1 MKIVITLIILL
12 FVTAINSHATID
24 SMQLRGQGKVY
35 YLGFIKV
42 YDASLLT
49 KNDIDAVNIL
59 DPQISKCL
67 KLEYDVSLT
76 SENFIEGANT
86 VLGRQHSV
94 EQLNTLKKEITTL
107 HSAYQPVKEGDS
119 YLLCYNGDSATTTLT
134 LNGKDLVSITSE
146 EFSSL
151 YFGIWLS
158 PDKPIDKKL
167 QSDLLARKN

>member
-1 MKIVITLIILL
+1 MKTVITLITLL
-12 FVTAINSHATID
+12 FVTTTNSHAIVD
-24 SMQLRGQGKVY
+24 SMQLRGQGNVY

-42 YDASLLT
+42 YGATLLT
-49 KNDIDAVNIL
+49 KNNIDTVNIL
-59 DPQISKCL
+59 DPEISKCL

-76 SENFIEGANT
+76 SEKFIEGANT

-94 EQLNTLKKEITTL
+94 ERLNTLKEEIETF
-107 HSAYQPVKEGDS
+107 HSAYLPVKEGDS
-119 YLLCYNGDSATTTLT
+119 YILCYNGDSATTTLT
-134 LNGKDLVSITSE
+134 LNGDDLVSITSQ

-167 QSDLLARKN
+167 QADLVARKN

>member
-1 MKIVITLIILL
+1 MKFLTTFIALL
-12 FVTAINSHATID
+12 LVTATNSHAIID
-24 SMQLRGQGKVY
+24 SMKLRGQGNVY

-49 KNDIDAVNIL
+49 KNDINSVNIL

-76 SENFIEGANT
+76 SENFREGANT
-86 VLGRQHSV
+86 VLGRQHSA
-94 EQLNTLKKEITTL
+94 ERLSALKNEIATL
-107 HSAYQPVKEGDS
+107 HSAYQPVQEGDS

-134 LNGKDLVSITSE
+134 LNGDDLVSITSQ